1 MHDASSAT
9 KSCGYDRCESVDA
22 IGDEPQAI
30 HQPLKD
36 SFLLVMIAVA
46 DAHASGM
53 APDLDRQKQKT
64 QSRRRQSRMF
74 HLGCAGRLFPIEQQ
88 QPAVQVVGQHGQLKV
103 NAVHGPVLGGMR
115 SQPRIVVAISRIA
128 LITVI

>member
-9 KSCGYDRCESVDA
+9 KSCWYDRCESVDA

-53 APDLDRQKQKT
+53 APDLGRQKQKT

-74 HLGCAGRLFPIEQQ
+74 HLGCVGRLFPMEQQ
-88 QPAVQVVGQHGQLKV
+88 QPAVQVVEIGRASCRERV
-103 NAVHGPVLGGMR
+103 
-115 SQPRIVVAISRIA
+115 
-128 LITVI
+128 

>member
-1 MHDASSAT
+1 MLARSDAAQ
-9 KSCGYDRCESVDA
+9 
-22 IGDEPQAI
+22 PI
-30 HQPLKD
+30 HQSLEQ
-36 SFLLVMIAVA
+36 SSLRVLIAVA
-46 DAHASGM
+46 DAHSSGM
-53 APDLDRQKQKT
+53 APDFGRQKQKT

-74 HLGCAGRLFPIEQQ
+74 HLGCVGRLFPVEQQ

-103 NAVHGPVLGGMR
+103 NAVHGPAIGGMR

>member
-9 KSCGYDRCESVDA
+9 KSCWYDRCESVDA

-53 APDLDRQKQKT
+53 APDFGRQKQKT
-64 QSRRRQSRMF
+64 QRRGLPREAVS
-74 HLGCAGRLFPIEQQ
+74 CPIHPRNDADP
-88 QPAVQVVGQHGQLKV
+88 PASAETRKWRR
-103 NAVHGPVLGGMR
+103 PIR
-115 SQPRIVVAISRIA
+115 
-128 LITVI
+128 